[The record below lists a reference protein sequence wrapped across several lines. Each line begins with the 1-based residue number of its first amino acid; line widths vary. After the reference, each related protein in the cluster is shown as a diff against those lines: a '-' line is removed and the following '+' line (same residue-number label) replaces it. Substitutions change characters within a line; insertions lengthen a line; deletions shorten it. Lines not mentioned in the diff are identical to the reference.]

1 MHEDVYIHYA
11 QIPGTVNEAIS
22 PCEGGY
28 NVTIDPRQSHEGL
41 IRSYNHA
48 LKHIKEVDFEKD
60 DVQAIETS
68 AHKKV

>member
-28 NVTIDPRQSHEGL
+28 NITIDPRQSTEG
-41 IRSYNHA
+41 IMRSFRHA
-48 LKHIKEVDFEKD
+48 MKHINRDDFSND
-60 DVQAIETS
+60 NVQEIEYES
-68 AHKKV
+68 HRG